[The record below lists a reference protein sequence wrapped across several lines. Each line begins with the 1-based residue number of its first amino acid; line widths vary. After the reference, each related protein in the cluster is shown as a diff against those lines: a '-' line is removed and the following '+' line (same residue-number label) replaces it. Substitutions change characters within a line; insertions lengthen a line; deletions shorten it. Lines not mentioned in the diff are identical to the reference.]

1 MSLGILYEIL
11 FVILGYLC
19 GSIPVGYI
27 VGKVTKGIDIRDYG
41 SGNMGA
47 TNVMRTVSNKAGYL
61 TMGLDMVKGAIG
73 VFAARIYLWTAEY
86 SGFGTDSGAGFPYYL
101 DEGFF
106 LTLVAFM
113 TVVGHALPVWV
124 KFKGGKSAAV
134 GSGAILG
141 INPIAWLGIMILW
154 FPLLKFTKIMSLSNM
169 IMAVISPVIYW
180 VFAGNNFWFNGSLWA
195 LIVSCIMVIFIFWR
209 HRANIQRLLAGT
221 ERKMGE
227 KVNIEEENNAQAE

>member
-1 MSLGILYEIL
+1 MAYEILYEIL
-11 FVILGYLC
+11 LVILGYFF

-61 TMGLDMVKGAIG
+61 TMGLDMVKGAIA
-73 VFAARIYLWTAEY
+73 VFLARIYLWFGDY
-86 SGFGTDSGAGFPYYL
+86 SGFGTDSNAGFPNYL

-141 INPIAWLGIMILW
+141 INPIAWAIIMLLW
-154 FPLLKFTKIMSLSNM
+154 IPLLKFTKIMSLSNL
-169 IMAVISPVIYW
+169 ILTTISPVLYW
-180 VFAGNNFWFNGSLWA
+180 VFAGNESWFFNGSLWA
-195 LIVSCIMVIFIFWR
+195 VIVCCVMVVFIFWR
-209 HRANIQRLLAGT
+209 HRKNIKSLLAGT

-227 KVNIEEENNAQAE
+227 KVEVPEQTS

>member
-11 FVILGYLC
+11 LILLGYLC
-19 GSIPVGYI
+19 GSIPFGYI
-27 VGKVTKGIDIRDYG
+27 VGKVAKGIDIRDYG

-61 TMGLDMVKGAIG
+61 VMGLDMLKGAIA
-73 VFAARIYLWTAEY
+73 VFCARIYLWTFGY
-86 SGFGTDSGAGFPYYL
+86 SGLGTNPDAGFPNL

-106 LTLVAFM
+106 LTFIALM

-141 INPIAWLGIMILW
+141 INPMAWVVLMLIW
-154 FPLLKFTKIMSLSNM
+154 FPLLKFTKIMLCDYKVSYGSEKLKILVRS
-169 IMAVISPVIYW
+169 
-180 VFAGNNFWFNGSLWA
+180 VFSFN
-195 LIVSCIMVIFIFWR
+195 CNIF
-209 HRANIQRLLAGT
+209 
-221 ERKMGE
+221 MG
-227 KVNIEEENNAQAE
+227 KYI